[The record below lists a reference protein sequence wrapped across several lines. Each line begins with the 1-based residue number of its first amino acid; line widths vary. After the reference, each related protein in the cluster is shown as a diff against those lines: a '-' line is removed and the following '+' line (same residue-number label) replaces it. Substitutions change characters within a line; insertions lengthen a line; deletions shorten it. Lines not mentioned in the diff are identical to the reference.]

1 MVSFRSKQAKSVAEI
16 HLSPNVDHTLTSQ
29 PNVWLSNEDIKG
41 SAIFRLPPG
50 VEFSHSKITLR
61 GEWVVVSNVN
71 AIYTDCL

>member
-16 HLSPNVDHTLTSQ
+16 HLSPNVEHTSASQ

-50 VEFSHSKITLR
+50 VDFSHSKITLR
-61 GEWVVVSNVN
+61 GESMFVTSER
-71 AIYTDCL
+71 AIYSDCI

>member
-16 HLSPNVDHTLTSQ
+16 HLSPNVDHTSTSQ

-50 VEFSHSKITLR
+50 VDFSHSKITLR
-61 GEWVVVSNVN
+61 GECIFVGNRN
-71 AIYTDCL
+71 AIYADCL